1 MSKPKFPN
9 GGASKDSGFDPRS
22 LNENREIR
30 YERAAYFGLSFPSRA
45 VRIVEN
51 AKNHSPRLPT
61 SCDVCQKMIKSYPFI
76 AKHHISYRKYH
87 ITCALRVGLVLPILG
102 KV

>member
-1 MSKPKFPN
+1 MS
-9 GGASKDSGFDPRS
+9 GSSKDGGFDPS
-22 LNENREIR
+22 GLSNEIS
-30 YERAAYFGLSFPSRA
+30 YERAAYFGLAFPSRA
-45 VRIVEN
+45 VRLVEN

-61 SCDVCQKMIKSYPFI
+61 SCDVCQKMIQSYPFI

-87 ITCALRVGLVLPILG
+87 ITCALRVGLILPILG

>member
-1 MSKPKFPN
+1 MAKPKVPN
-9 GGASKDSGFDPRS
+9 GGFSKDEGFDNHDHMGP
-22 LNENREIR
+22 REIS

-61 SCDVCQKMIKSYPFI
+61 SCDVCQKMIKNYPFI

-87 ITCALRVGLVLPILG
+87 ITCALRVGLVLPLFG